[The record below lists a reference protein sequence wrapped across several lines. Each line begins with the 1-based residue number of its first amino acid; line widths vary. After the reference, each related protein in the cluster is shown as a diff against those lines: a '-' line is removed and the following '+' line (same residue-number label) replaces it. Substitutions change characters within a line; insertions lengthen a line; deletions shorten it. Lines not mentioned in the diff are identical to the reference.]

1 MKKLFLTT
9 TLLFI
14 VFASWSQKTKSV
26 SSSSNYSYS
35 GSSMGYKK
43 GDIFASGQFGFSSKG
58 QGDAKEST
66 FGFVPSVGYFIGEKM
81 AVGIA
86 IGFKSSTSKPAQGD
100 STTNSAFLAGL
111 FGRYYWTPKSQFSL
125 FGQAGLEFASQS
137 SGGNSGSVTTFG
149 LGIKPGVS
157 YFLSNHFNIDA
168 TFGQIGF
175 SNTSGS
181 GGGSSNTNFDFG
193 FDLTQINFGLSYKF

>member
-1 MKKLFLTT
+1 
-9 TLLFI
+9 
-14 VFASWSQKTKSV
+14 
-26 SSSSNYSYS
+26 
-35 GSSMGYKK
+35 MGFRK
-43 GDIFASGQFGFSSKG
+43 GDILVSGLFGYSSKG

-86 IGFKSSTSKPAQGD
+86 IGFKSTSSKPAIGD
-100 STTNSAFLAGL
+100 STSNSAFLAGL

-137 SGGNSGSVTTFG
+137 SGGGNGSVTTFG

-181 GGGSSNTNFDFG
+181 SGGPSNTNFDFG